1 MAHIYENTQPSEL
14 IDPHEDRTAVAYRDN
29 LTEGL
34 VDDAVESLIVMRAGS
49 PNDGGAQLSVLT
61 SLIEE
66 LDSRVPE
73 AVFAA
78 RDQGYTWQEIAERL
92 RVAESTARQ
101 HYGDHVRCREAE
113 KPPFDD

>member
-1 MAHIYENTQPSEL
+1 MAHIYESTRPSEL
-14 IDPHEDRTAVAYRDN
+14 IDPHEDRTTVAYRDN

-34 VDDAVESLIVMRAGS
+34 VDDAVESLVIMRAGS

-66 LDSRVPE
+66 LDSRIPE

-92 RVAESTARQ
+92 RMAESTARQ
-101 HYGDHVRCREAE
+101 RYGDYVRCREGE
-113 KPPFDD
+113 ELPFD

>member
-1 MAHIYENTQPSEL
+1 MAHSYETSGPEL
-14 IDPHEDRTAVAYRDN
+14 IDPHEDRTTVAYPDN
-29 LTEGL
+29 LSEGL
-34 VDDAVESLIVMRAGS
+34 VEDAMDSLILMRAGS

-66 LDSRVPE
+66 LDSRIPE

-92 RVAESTARQ
+92 AMAESTARQ
-101 HYGDHVRCREAE
+101 RYGDYVRCREE
-113 KPPFDD
+113 EEEPPFD